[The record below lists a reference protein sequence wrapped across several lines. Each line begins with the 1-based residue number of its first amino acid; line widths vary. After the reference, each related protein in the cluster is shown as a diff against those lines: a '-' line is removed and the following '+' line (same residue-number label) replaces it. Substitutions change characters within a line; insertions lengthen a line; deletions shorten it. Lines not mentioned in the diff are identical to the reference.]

1 MSDTVSADATCE
13 LAEAAATFLESPSI
27 PRLAYL
33 LSACEEYHA
42 AFGHDDTRAVKEAK
56 HLVRLLSEELRP

>member
-1 MSDTVSADATCE
+1 MEATYE

-33 LSACEEYHA
+33 LAACEEYHA
-42 AFGHDDTRAVKEAK
+42 AFGHADTRAVKEAK
-56 HLVRLLSEELRP
+56 QLVRKLAAEVHP